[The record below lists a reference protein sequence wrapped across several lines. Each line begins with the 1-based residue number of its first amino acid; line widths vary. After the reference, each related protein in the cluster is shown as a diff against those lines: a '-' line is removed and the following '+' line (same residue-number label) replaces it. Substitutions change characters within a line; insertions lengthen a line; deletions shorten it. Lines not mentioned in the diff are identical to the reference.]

1 LGQLLGLAVVVMGLS
16 HTIARER
23 LFEGLRARL
32 GGPSSWLGYLVS
44 CPYCVSHW
52 VAFVL
57 VPVTGTYPLDV
68 APSWGAA
75 RPVIRWF
82 LSSILV
88 ATLAAFMRVAFYFV
102 DESQGLV
109 RRQRNVAQKEAED
122 RGFTE
127 PPAKWR
133 RFLPPLAPAG
143 ERSGLAVHGRAGA
156 ASLAS
161 ADRRGSVRVGALVHG
176 DAQRLDI

>member
-1 LGQLLGLAVVVMGLS
+1 MASSFGQLCALAIVVMGLS

-23 LFEGLRARL
+23 LFEPLRARL
-32 GGPSSWLGYLVS
+32 GGPSTWFGYLIS

-68 APSWGAA
+68 VASWGVG

-88 ATLAAFMRVAFYFV
+88 ATVAAFLRVAFYFV
-102 DESQGLV
+102 DESQGFV
-109 RRQRNVAQKEAED
+109 RRQRKVAQKDLE
-122 RGFTE
+122 
-127 PPAKWR
+127 
-133 RFLPPLAPAG
+133 
-143 ERSGLAVHGRAGA
+143 GRENATPT
-156 ASLAS
+156 ASE
-161 ADRRGSVRVGALVHG
+161 
-176 DAQRLDI
+176 